1 MGNVIPF
8 SELNL
13 DASVTT
19 IFVLMDIIEFFVNYL
34 FTQLIKKKT
43 LKRLFVS
50 MGIYLLECVGEI
62 WSRLQ
67 C

>member
-34 FTQLIKKKT
+34 FTQLIKKKNFKT
-43 LKRLFVS
+43 AICLN
-50 MGIYLLECVGEI
+50 GDLLI
-62 WSRLQ
+62 RMRW
-67 C
+67 